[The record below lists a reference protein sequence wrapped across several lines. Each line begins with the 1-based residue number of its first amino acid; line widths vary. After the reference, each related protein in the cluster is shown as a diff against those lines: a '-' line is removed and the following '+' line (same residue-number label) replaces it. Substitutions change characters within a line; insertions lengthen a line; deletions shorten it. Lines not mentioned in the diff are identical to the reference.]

1 MKLLVLSAWCPLP
14 ADNGIR
20 LRLSNLL
27 RGLSRRHEIHL
38 LTFAPTPPDEG
49 SMRELNQLC
58 ASVELIAEEPFA
70 NRPVGK
76 LDWLLADRPRSML
89 ANHSPAMA
97 AAVRARAA
105 QHYDVVVAV
114 ELHMLPYAR
123 LIHGVPRV
131 LEDFEAMLIHD
142 QFRLQTHPARRARAY
157 LTWWKLAGFLR
168 RTLPEFAAVSTT
180 SQPELE
186 LLRSIAPS
194 GLSTGIVANGVD
206 LAAYMGSYEPPHPDL
221 LVYPGA
227 LSFAPNLEA
236 VAFFAKA
243 ILPIVRAQRPKIR
256 LVVTGKAEPAQIGDL
271 AGIPGLIFAGRLPD
285 VRPAIAGAWAEV
297 VPLRSGSG
305 TRLKVLEAMA
315 LGTPVIATRKG
326 AEGLDLVDGRDLLL
340 ADTAEEFAAATLRVL
355 NSPALRQE
363 LAAHGRQAVA
373 RYDWSHSVATLETLI
388 DQAVAGSTRRATALR

>member
-1 MKLLVLSAWCPLP
+1 MKLLVLSAWYPLP

-20 LRLSNLL
+20 LRLSNLI

-38 LTFAPTPPDEG
+38 LTFAPTPPDAATAH
-49 SMRELNQLC
+49 ELNRIC
-58 ASVELIAEEPFA
+58 ASVELVAEEPFA
-70 NRPVGK
+70 NRSVGK

-97 AAVRARAA
+97 AAVRARAT

-123 LIHGVPRV
+123 LLHGRPRV
-131 LEDFEAMLIHD
+131 LEDFEAMLIYD

-157 LTWWKLAGFLR
+157 LTWWKLAGFLK

-186 LLRSIAPS
+186 LLRSIAP
-194 GLSTGIVANGVD
+194 GELATGIVANGVD
-206 LAAYMGSYEPPHPDL
+206 LAGYMGAYEPPHADL
-221 LVYPGA
+221 LIYPGA

-236 VAFFAKA
+236 VIFFAKE
-243 ILPIVRAQRPKIR
+243 ILPIIRAQRPRVR
-256 LVVTGKAEPAQIGDL
+256 LVVTGAAEPAQIGDL
-271 AGIPGLIFAGRLPD
+271 AGVPGLIFAGRLPD
-285 VRPAIAGAWAEV
+285 VRPAVAGAWAEV

-305 TRLKVLEAMA
+305 TRLKVLEALAM
-315 LGTPVIATRKG
+315 GTPVISTRKG

-340 ADTAEEFAAATLRVL
+340 ADSPADFAAATLRVL
-355 NSPALRQE
+355 SSPALRQE
-363 LAAHGRQAVA
+363 LSIQGRQAVA
-373 RYDWSHSVATLETLI
+373 RYDWSHSIAALETLI
-388 DQAVAGSTRRATALR
+388 DQAVAAGGKRAPALR